1 MDLQGVYSL
10 KILSG
15 NFNIFLCLILR
26 DINKFS
32 GVIGILYSILGG
44 IAASDTLLLTKA
56 GLDML
61 LFSIFH
67 SDNQFKGFLSFLLLG
82 LIGLSVFLQVYLE
95 LIIQV
100 KLFKSCIGL

>member
-1 MDLQGVYSL
+1 MDHQEVYYQ

-15 NFNIFLCLILR
+15 ILVFFSNSR

-44 IAASDTLLLTKA
+44 IAASDTLLLTKT

-82 LIGLSVFLQVYLE
+82 LIGLSVFLQV
-95 LIIQV
+95 
-100 KLFKSCIGL
+100 CIKI